1 VRIALIV
8 IGGLLG
14 ALIPA
19 IGAPFAYWL
28 SGADFHRCHSLA
40 ELFVL
45 TLCISVALGAAGGLI
60 GSTIADSM
68 KGGAK

>member
-1 VRIALIV
+1 MKISLIV

-14 ALIPA
+14 AFIPA

-28 SGADFHRCHSLA
+28 SGADFHRCQSLS

-45 TLCISVALGAAGGLI
+45 TLFATLVAGFFGGLI
-60 GSTIADSM
+60 GSEIADHM